1 MKVFFEKLSLL
12 SLSLM
17 MISPFS
23 VSPALPKMMA
33 YYQDL
38 GYQAASVNILFSLSS
53 FAILGILMINPILNR
68 YMSEKSIV
76 ITGLSLLALGGS
88 SPFVFQS
95 YPLVFLSRILL
106 GIGIGLINAKAINII
121 SERFSGKTRVK
132 LLGYRASFEV
142 VGSAVLTF
150 VSGYLIAFGWSKA
163 FLIYA
168 LAILILILYLLFVPQ
183 IEAPKPTVNHH
194 HKIEK
199 LNQSQLKLI
208 LGLALYA
215 GFVILVN
222 TSITLRVPLVVD
234 QMQLGS
240 PKEASLI
247 LSLMMLMGIISGLS
261 FSHFLLHL
269 KSYFMGIVAISL
281 GLGTLVLWS
290 AQSLLLVGI
299 GALLTGLVYS
309 LGVTLAFHTVSEV
322 FPVSQLTTATTFVL
336 IGCNIGGGTA
346 ALVLQMFSALSPSVT
361 LPYLIYAIISLLMG
375 SLLIGAQLFKKK
387 MTSKH
392 PQS

>member
-1 MKVFFEKLSLL
+1 MKAIFEKISLL

-33 YYQDL
+33 YYQAL

-53 FAILGILMINPILNR
+53 VAILGILVINPILNR
-68 YMSEKSIV
+68 YLSEKAIV
-76 ITGLSLLALGGS
+76 IIGLSLLAFGGS
-88 SPFVFQS
+88 SPFLFQA

-106 GIGIGLINAKAINII
+106 GVGIGLINAKAINII
-121 SERFSGKTRVK
+121 SERFSGKARVK

-142 VGSAVLTF
+142 VGSSILTF

-168 LAILILILYLLFVPQ
+168 LAIPILILYLVFVPQ
-183 IEAPKPTVNHH
+183 VEAPKAKVSHH
-194 HKIEK
+194 HKVEK
-199 LNQSQLKLI
+199 LKPSQVKLI
-208 LGLALYA
+208 FGLALYA

-247 LSLMMLMGIISGLS
+247 LSLMMLMGIISSLS
-261 FSHFLLHL
+261 FSHFLVHL

-281 GLGTLVLWS
+281 DFGTLVLWS
-290 AQSLLLVGI
+290 ASSLLLVAI

-309 LGVTLAFHTVSEV
+309 LGVTLAFHTVSEA
-322 FPVSQLTTATTFVL
+322 FPPSQLTAATTFVL
-336 IGCNIGGGTA
+336 IGCNIGGGAA
-346 ALVLQMFSALSPSVT
+346 ALVLQMFSTWSPSVI
-361 LPYLIYAIISLLMG
+361 LPYLIYAIISLIMG
-375 SLLIGAQLFKKK
+375 SLLIAAQLFKQKK
-387 MTSKH
+387 SK
-392 PQS
+392 